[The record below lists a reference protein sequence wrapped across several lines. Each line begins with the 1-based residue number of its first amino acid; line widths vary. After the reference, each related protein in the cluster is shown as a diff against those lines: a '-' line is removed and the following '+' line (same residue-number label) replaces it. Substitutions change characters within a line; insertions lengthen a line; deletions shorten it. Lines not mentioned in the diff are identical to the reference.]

1 MKTFYSKEKV
11 TEIRQDII
19 QATEK
24 LYKKNGYEYV
34 NLLRVSKLTHL
45 SRPSIYNY
53 YHSKEEIFLDILL
66 REYNNFGVQIQK
78 QLCKKELDKPS
89 IAETL
94 ATIILKNLYLLELIS
109 SYENAIEENSS
120 IEHLKEYRDSWED
133 GFYKCFMNAF
143 SFQFPKS
150 SKDDRDQFLN
160 LFTASLYGIYPI
172 ICPSE
177 ERVSALKERGRYK
190 EIDRKEFVTKTM
202 NLLLMN
208 ID

>member
-1 MKTFYSKEKV
+1 MKTFYTKEKV
-11 TEIRQDII
+11 NEIRKDII

-66 REYNNFGVQIQK
+66 REYNNFGGQIK
-78 QLCKKELDKPS
+78 KGLCKKKLDKGEV
-89 IAETL
+89 AETL
-94 ATIILKNLYLLELIS
+94 ATVILKNLYLLELIS

-120 IEHLKEYRDSWED
+120 IEHLKEYRDSWEE
-133 GFYKCFMNAF
+133 GFYKDFMEAF
-143 SFQFPKS
+143 SFQFPES

-190 EIDRKEFVTKTM
+190 EIDRKEFVIKTM
-202 NLLLMN
+202 NLLLTN
-208 ID
+208 IN